1 MFNKVSHHH
10 LCLKLSHYGIRGGIL
25 FWIENFV
32 TGRSQQVIVNGCSSN
47 PTNVMSGV
55 PQGTVVAP
63 LLFPCYIN
71 DLPENV
77 SSKVRLYADD
87 VLIYNTIHSKED
99 YLMLQQDLNSLHLW
113 ANKWQMMFNPDKCE
127 LIRITNT
134 KLPMLYDY
142 NILKKKIKV
151 ASSVSIY

>member
-1 MFNKVSHHH
+1 MFIKVPHHH
-10 LCLKLSHYGIRGGIL
+10 LCLKLPHYGNRGGIL
-25 FWIENFV
+25 FWIENFL
-32 TGRSQQVIVNGCSSN
+32 TRRSQQVIVNGCSSN

-63 LLFPCYIN
+63 LLLLCYIN

-99 YLMLQQDLNSLHLW
+99 CLMLQEDLNSLQFW
-113 ANKWQMMFNPDKCE
+113 ANKLQMMLNADKCE

-142 NILKKKIKV
+142 NILERKIKV
-151 ASSVSIY
+151 VSSVSIY